1 MNAAASTI
9 AIGQKPYLPLEPGWW
24 KLPLCYLLTLS
35 LFGLLLLPMAIVSL
49 VFLAYQWR
57 RDRYN
62 FLIMLTLFWGG
73 FGFWPPEL
81 PWGYLSLTVSTVLW
95 FLLRKPPIL
104 KRTLIAIG
112 AFIAFMFVIAIL
124 SVESIK
130 VQIFMMNPYWQILYI
145 IIPFAVFAGQKFE
158 FDIFLHKL
166 MPFALMI
173 AIFYLLDAYVISGH
187 ILLPNDSGNNGS
199 TIFDPAIHPFSG
211 IIYRIYPTGLYFY
224 ALFFIPLLRS
234 YRLRWWQWGLF
245 IGSLVASQTFT
256 IIVGF
261 IATYIVF
268 QGKPKQIFRWGI
280 GGIVFFIG
288 LYFVDGMLPTQ
299 IKGEGNIQSRLR
311 IKSSIDQFFDLF
323 NAVDDEDIAEFGSGR
338 MGQIIPKLEIVEREH
353 RELIG
358 LGFLHPKKTTLNQ
371 YIIENEYYSDIEA
384 AEEVSAV
391 VEISQVQVYIQMG
404 WLGLIVV
411 TGFYLYLYYIIRKL
425 PHSYYYLSVCLLN
438 FMWGFGGF
446 AGIYSSDGCMT
457 IAIAYAAIILSAREE
472 LPGFNCKWLKNRWG
486 LFSPRR

>member
-9 AIGQKPYLPLEPGWW
+9 ALREKPYLPLEPGWW
-24 KLPLCYLLTLS
+24 KLPLCYMLTLS
-35 LFGLLLLPMAIVSL
+35 LFGLLLYPMAAVSL
-49 VFLAYQWR
+49 IFILYQWR

-81 PWGYLSLTVSTVLW
+81 PTGYLPLAVSIALW
-95 FLLRKPPIL
+95 FLMRKPPIL
-104 KRTLIAIG
+104 KRTLIAI
-112 AFIAFMFVIAIL
+112 AVYIAFMFVIALL
-124 SVESIK
+124 SVENIK
-130 VQIFMMNPYWQILYI
+130 IQVFMMSRYWMILYI
-145 IIPFAVFAGQKFE
+145 IVPFAVFAGHKFE
-158 FDIFLHKL
+158 FDVFLRKL

-187 ILLPNDSGNNGS
+187 ILLPNDTGNNGS
-199 TIFDPAIHPFSG
+199 TIFSPAIHLLSG
-211 IIYRIYPTGLYFY
+211 NIYRIYPPSIFFY
-224 ALFFIPLLRS
+224 ALFFIPLLRT
-234 YRLRWWQWGLF
+234 YRLRWWQWTVF
-245 IGSLVASQTFT
+245 IGSFVACQTFT
-256 IIVGF
+256 IIIGF
-261 IATYIVF
+261 LVTYIVF
-268 QGKPKQIFRWGI
+268 QGKAKQILRWGA
-280 GGIVFFIG
+280 GSVVFLVG

-299 IKGEGNIQSRLR
+299 IKGEVEQSQLR
-311 IKSSIDQFFDLF
+311 IKSSVDQFFDLF
-323 NAVDDEDIAEFGSGR
+323 NAFDDEDIAEFGSGR
-338 MGQIIPKLEIVEREH
+338 MAQILPKLDIIEREG
-353 RELIG
+353 REFIG

-371 YIIENEYYSDIEA
+371 YILENEYYSDIEA

-391 VEISQVQVYIQMG
+391 VEISQVQVFIQMG
-404 WLGLIVV
+404 WLGIIVV

-446 AGIYSSDGCMT
+446 GGIYSSDGCMT

>member
-1 MNAAASTI
+1 M
-9 AIGQKPYLPLEPGWW
+9 
-24 KLPLCYLLTLS
+24 CYMLTLS
-35 LFGLLLLPMAIVSL
+35 LFGLLLYPMAAVSL
-49 VFLAYQWR
+49 IFILYQWR

-81 PWGYLSLTVSTVLW
+81 PTGYLPLAMSIALW
-95 FLLRKPPIL
+95 FLMRKPPIL
-104 KRTLIAIG
+104 KRTLIAI
-112 AFIAFMFVIAIL
+112 AAYIAFMFVIAQL
-124 SVESIK
+124 SVEGIK
-130 VQIFMMNPYWQILYI
+130 IQVFMMSRYWLILYI
-145 IIPFAVFAGQKFE
+145 IVPFAVFSGHKFE
-158 FDIFLHKL
+158 FDVFLRKL

-173 AIFYLLDAYVISGH
+173 AIFYILDAYIISGH

-211 IIYRIYPTGLYFY
+211 LIYRIYPSGLYFY
-224 ALFFIPLLRS
+224 ALFFIPLLRL
-234 YRLRWWQWGLF
+234 YRLRWWQWSLF

-256 IIVGF
+256 IIIGF

-268 QGKPKQIFRWGI
+268 QGKLKQILRWSI
-280 GGIVFFIG
+280 GGVVFFIG
-288 LYFVDGMLPTQ
+288 LYFVDGMLPVQ
-299 IKGEGNIQSRLR
+299 IKGDDVIQSRLR
-311 IKSSIDQFFDLF
+311 IKSSVDQFVDLF
-323 NAVDDEDIAEFGSGR
+323 NAVDEEDIAEFGSGR
-338 MGQIIPKLEIVEREH
+338 MAQILPKLEIIEREH

-358 LGFLHPKKTTLNQ
+358 LGFLHPQKTTLNQ
-371 YIIENEYYSDIEA
+371 YIIDNEYYSDIEK

-391 VEISQVQVYIQMG
+391 VEISQVQVFIQMG

-472 LPGFNCKWLKNRWG
+472 LTGFNCKWLKNRWG

>member
-9 AIGQKPYLPLEPGWW
+9 VLREKPYLPLEPGWW
-24 KLPLCYLLTLS
+24 KLPLCYMLTLS
-35 LFGLLLLPMAIVSL
+35 LFGLLLYPMAAVSL
-49 VFLAYQWR
+49 IFSLYQWR

-81 PWGYLSLTVSTVLW
+81 PTGYLLLAVSIALW
-95 FLLRKPPIL
+95 FLMRKPPIL
-104 KRTLIAIG
+104 KRTLIAI
-112 AFIAFMFVIAIL
+112 AVYIAFMFVIALL
-124 SVESIK
+124 SVENIK
-130 VQIFMMNPYWQILYI
+130 IQVFMMSRYWMILYI
-145 IIPFAVFAGQKFE
+145 IVPFAVFAGHKFE
-158 FDIFLHKL
+158 FDVFLRKL

-173 AIFYLLDAYVISGH
+173 AIFYILDAYIISGH

-199 TIFDPAIHPFSG
+199 TIFSPAIHPFSG
-211 IIYRIYPTGLYFY
+211 LIYRIYPPGIFFY
-224 ALFFIPLLRS
+224 ALFFIPLLHK
-234 YRLRWWQWGLF
+234 YRLRWWQWTLF
-245 IGSLVASQTFT
+245 VGSLVACQTFT
-256 IIVGF
+256 IIIGF
-261 IATYIVF
+261 LVTYIVF
-268 QGKPKQIFRWGI
+268 QGKIKQIMLWGI
-280 GGIVFFIG
+280 GGVVFLIG

-299 IKGEGNIQSRLR
+299 IRGDVVQSRLR
-311 IKSSIDQFFDLF
+311 IKSSVDQFLDLF
-323 NAVDDEDIAEFGSGR
+323 NAVDEEDIAEFGSGR
-338 MGQIIPKLEIVEREH
+338 MAQIIPKLEIVEREH

-358 LGFLHPKKTTLNQ
+358 LGFLHPQKTTLNQ
-371 YIIENEYYSDIEA
+371 YIIDNEYYSDIEK

-391 VEISQVQVYIQMG
+391 VEISQVQVFIQMG

-486 LFSPRR
+486 MFSPRQ